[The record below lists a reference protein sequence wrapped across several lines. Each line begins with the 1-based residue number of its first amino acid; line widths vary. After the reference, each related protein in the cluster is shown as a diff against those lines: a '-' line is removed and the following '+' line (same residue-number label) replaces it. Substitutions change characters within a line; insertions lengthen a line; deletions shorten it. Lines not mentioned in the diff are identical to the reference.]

1 MFIFY
6 LAIPTEMVYNG
17 SQKAR
22 RIDVKKGIAVAGTT
36 VLDILYP
43 IQGFPRPG
51 ELTNIVGEMSRSTGG
66 CMCNDIMDLAALD
79 PDLPLTALGRV
90 GNDEPGDFLLSRLR
104 RFPNID
110 LAQIVR
116 AGTTSFTLVM
126 ADEISKQRSFYYCKG
141 ASADFCEDDIRW
153 DALDVDLLH
162 IGYILLLDALDA
174 PDADYGTRLARL
186 LHTAKKRGI
195 RTSVDFVTEP
205 GERTRRVAAP
215 ALKYADY
222 CVINE
227 SEAQALTGVRLVD
240 DAGGP
245 LRENMPAALEAMK
258 AMGVADWAVIHCPRG
273 GFGMDENGRYV
284 EVPGLTLPRSYIKGS
299 VGAGDAF
306 CSGVLYAA
314 WRGQSLREAIELG
327 TAAAACSLSRPG
339 ATEGMRSCAEAMALY
354 RELMQ
359 NPT

>member
-1 MFIFY
+1 M
-6 LAIPTEMVYNG
+6 
-17 SQKAR
+17 
-22 RIDVKKGIAVAGTT
+22 KKGIAVAGTT

-43 IQGFPRPG
+43 IQGFPKPG
-51 ELTNIVGEMSRSTGG
+51 ELTNIVGGMSRSTGG

-90 GNDEPGDFLLSRLR
+90 GVDEPGDFLLDRLR
-104 RFPNID
+104 RYPNID
-110 LAQIVR
+110 LSQIVR

-141 ASADFCEDDIRW
+141 ASADFCEDDIDW

-174 PDADYGTRLARL
+174 PDPDYGTRLARL
-186 LHTAKKRGI
+186 LHTAKRRGI
-195 RTSVDFVTEP
+195 RTSVDVVTEP

-240 DAGGP
+240 GEGGLIRGNLPDA
-245 LRENMPAALEAMK
+245 LRAMK
-258 AMGVADWAVIHCPRG
+258 DMGVAAWAVIHSPEG
-273 GFGMDENGRYV
+273 GFGLDETGRYA
-284 EVPGLTLPRSYIKGS
+284 EVPGLILPPGHIKGS

-314 WRGQSLREAIELG
+314 WRGQSLREALELG

-339 ATEGMRSCAEAMALY
+339 ATEGMRSCDEAMALY
-354 RELMQ
+354 RALR
-359 NPT
+359 

>member
-1 MFIFY
+1 M
-6 LAIPTEMVYNG
+6 
-17 SQKAR
+17 
-22 RIDVKKGIAVAGTT
+22 KKGIAVAGTT

-90 GNDEPGDFLLSRLR
+90 GQDEPGDFLLSRLR

-110 LAQIVR
+110 LSQIVR

-126 ADEISKQRSFYYCKG
+126 ADEVTKQRSFYYCKG

-153 DALDVDLLH
+153 DALDADILH
-162 IGYILLLDALDA
+162 VGYILLMDALDA
-174 PDADYGTRLARL
+174 PDAEYGTRLARL
-186 LHTAKKRGI
+186 LHTAKRRGI

-215 ALKYADY
+215 ALKYTDY

-227 SEAQALTGVRLVD
+227 SEAQALTGVRLAD
-240 DAGGP
+240 ESGK
-245 LRENMPAALEAMK
+245 LIRENVTAALEAMK
-258 AMGVADWAVIHCPRG
+258 AMGVSTWAVIHCPQG
-273 GFGMDENGRYV
+273 GFGLNEAGEYV
-284 EVPGLTLPRSYIKGS
+284 EVPGLILPPGYIKGS

-314 WRGQSLREAIELG
+314 WKGWPLRRAIELA
-327 TAAAACSLSRPG
+327 TAAAACSLSQPG
-339 ATEGMRSCAEAMALY
+339 ATEGMRGCDEAMKLY
-354 RELMQ
+354 RELR
-359 NPT
+359 

>member
-1 MFIFY
+1 M
-6 LAIPTEMVYNG
+6 
-17 SQKAR
+17 
-22 RIDVKKGIAVAGTT
+22 KKGIAVAGTT

-90 GNDEPGDFLLSRLR
+90 GQDEPGDFLLSRLR

-110 LAQIVR
+110 LSQIVR

-126 ADEISKQRSFYYCKG
+126 ADEVTKQRSFYYCKG

-153 DALDVDLLH
+153 DALDADILH
-162 IGYILLLDALDA
+162 VGYILLMDALDA
-174 PDADYGTRLARL
+174 PDAEYGTRLARL
-186 LHTAKKRGI
+186 LHTAKRRGI

-215 ALKYADY
+215 ALKYTDY

-227 SEAQALTGVRLVD
+227 SEAQALTGVRLAD
-240 DAGGP
+240 ESGK
-245 LRENMPAALEAMK
+245 LIRENVTAALEAMK
-258 AMGVADWAVIHCPRG
+258 AMGVSTWAV
-273 GFGMDENGRYV
+273 
-284 EVPGLTLPRSYIKGS
+284 
-299 VGAGDAF
+299 AGDAF
-306 CSGVLYAA
+306 CSGILYAA
-314 WRGQSLREAIELG
+314 WKGWPLRRAIELA
-327 TAAAACSLSRPG
+327 TAAAACSLSQPG
-339 ATEGMRSCAEAMALY
+339 ATEGMRGCDEAMKLY
-354 RELMQ
+354 RELR
-359 NPT
+359 